1 MNNPMP
7 PARPHVAFEATG
19 GTYIE
24 SLNMHVQGYRHIK
37 TGASHFHMDCDFSEN
52 VFLVAF
58 RTVPMDSTGVAHI
71 LEHTALCGSEHYPVR
86 DPFFM
91 MLRRSLNTFMNAF
104 TSSDWTAY
112 PFASKNRKDFF
123 NLMQVYLDA
132 AFFSR
137 LDRLD
142 FAQEGH
148 RLEFQDPKDPNSPLV
163 FKGVVFN
170 EMKGAMSSPVST
182 LWQTLTSHLF
192 PTTTYHY
199 NSGGDPEHIP
209 DLTHEDLV
217 AFYRSHYHPTNA
229 VFMTFGNIPAHEH
242 QAFFEEHALSRFDR
256 LEGHS
261 TIAVSDEQ
269 RYSEPKRV
277 EETYACDDNEHK
289 EQDKTHIVMGWLL
302 GHNID
307 LDDLLRCHL
316 LASVLLDNSASPLRY
331 ALESS
336 PLGSA
341 PSPLCGLEDSNREM
355 SFVCG
360 LEGSCPE
367 HAEALESLIMD
378 TLESVAQNGVPRDQ
392 IEAAL
397 HQLELAQ
404 REVTGGDYPYGLHL
418 ILSAMPAAI
427 HRGDV
432 MAALNLD
439 PALDR
444 LREAASHETFFQDL
458 VRELLLNNA
467 HRVRL
472 TMRPDFSLAQ
482 RRDADEKARLERIK
496 QRLSPSELRDIEAQT
511 EALLARQGQE
521 DDPGVLPKVG
531 IEDVPKDLDIAHGE
545 TTTLAGRSLHRYAQ
559 GTNGLCYQEIVI
571 DLPELDDE
579 LLACLPLY
587 TRCLTELGSNGRD
600 YQSTQARQSLV
611 TGGIHA
617 YSNVRAEIH
626 NPQELRGHMILSG
639 KALHRNVSA
648 LTELMQETLE
658 TTRFDE
664 LNHIRELVS
673 QERASREQ
681 GVTSQGHSLAMIA
694 ASSGFSSAA
703 YLSHELRGLVGIQR
717 LKALDDGLDD
727 SAALEAL
734 AGRFSRLHQLIQG
747 CPRQFLLVGEPHH
760 LEAQELALQ
769 GAWGE
774 CDSTM
779 DSSHRPFS
787 GKEPQGQIAEV
798 WTTSTQVNF
807 CAMVFPTVGSD
818 HEDAPVLDVLGGFLR
833 NGYLHRV
840 IREQGGAYGGGAS
853 HDSDN
858 ACFRFYSYRDPRLQ
872 ETLADFER
880 AVEWLLREQ
889 HKYRLVEEAILGV
902 IGSMDKPGSPAG
914 EAKRAFHSALYGR
927 DKAFRQSYRQAVLKV
942 RTDDLKRVAD
952 RYLRTANASR
962 AIITSSTMA
971 DALEGHDYR
980 IIAL

>member
-1 MNNPMP
+1 MNSPIAP
-7 PARPHVAFEATG
+7 TGPHASFEETG
-19 GTYIE
+19 GTFIE
-24 SLNMHVQGYRHIK
+24 SLNMHVQGYRHK
-37 TGASHFHMDCDFSEN
+37 RTGAIHFHMDSEFAEN

-123 NLMQVYLDA
+123 NLLKVYLDA

-137 LDRLD
+137 LDKLD

-182 LWQTLTSHLF
+182 LWQTLTAHLF

-199 NSGGDPEHIP
+199 NSGGDPVNIP
-209 DLTHEDLV
+209 DLSYDDLV
-217 AFYRSHYHPTNA
+217 AFYRTHYHPSNA
-229 VFMTFGNIPAHEH
+229 VFMTFGNIPAGEH
-242 QAFFEEHALSRFDR
+242 QAFFEEHALSRFDNSDAIP
-256 LEGHS
+256 EISVG
-261 TIAVSDEQ
+261 DEQ
-269 RYSEPKRV
+269 RFSAPKRV
-277 EETYACDDNEHK
+277 EEVYACEEDTDG

-302 GHNID
+302 GRNTN

-316 LASVLLDNSASPLRY
+316 LSNVLLDNSSSPLRH
-331 ALESS
+331 ALETTA
-336 PLGSA
+336 LGSA

-360 LEGSCPE
+360 LEGSGPE
-367 HAEALESLIMD
+367 HADALESLILD
-378 TLESVAQNGVPRDQ
+378 TLRTVAENGVPRDQ
-392 IEAAL
+392 IDAAL

-418 ILSAMPAAI
+418 ILSALPAAI

-444 LREAASHETFFQDL
+444 LREAAAGATFFQDL
-458 VRELLLNNA
+458 VRELLLDNP
-467 HRVRL
+467 HWIRL
-472 TMRPDFSLAQ
+472 TMKPDGTLAQ
-482 RRDADEKARLERIK
+482 RRDAEEKARLERVK
-496 QRLSPSELRDIEAQT
+496 ASLSPAELQEIQAQA
-511 EALLARQGQE
+511 EALLARQSQM

-531 IEDVPKDLDIAHGE
+531 IEDVPKELDIAQGE
-545 TTTLAGRSLHRYAQ
+545 TKALAGMQLHRYAQ
-559 GTNGLCYQEIVI
+559 GTNGLCYEEVVV

-587 TRCLTELGSNGRD
+587 TRCLTELGSGGRG

-611 TGGIHA
+611 TGGLHA
-617 YSNVRAEIH
+617 YSNVRAEIRDT
-626 NPQELRGHMILSG
+626 QSLRGHMILSG
-639 KALHRNVSA
+639 KALHRNVGA
-648 LTELMQETLE
+648 LTELMLETLE

-664 LNHIRELVS
+664 LAHIRELVA

-703 YLSHELRGLVGIQR
+703 YLSHELRGLLGTQR
-717 LKALDDGLDD
+717 LKRLDDDLDEQGK
-727 SAALEAL
+727 LESFADRL
-734 AGRFSRLHQLIQG
+734 LRLHRLIQR
-747 CPRQFLLVGEPHH
+747 CPRQLLLIGEAHH
-760 LEAQELALQ
+760 LDTQEQALN
-769 GAWGE
+769 GAW
-774 CDSTM
+774 SAYTAQT
-779 DSSHRPFS
+779 SAQRPFS
-787 GKEPQGQIAEV
+787 GKAPQGRLSEL

-807 CAMVFPTVGSD
+807 CAMAFPTVGTD
-818 HEDAPVLDVLGGFLR
+818 HEDAPALDVLAGFLR
-833 NGYLHRV
+833 NNYLHRA

-858 ACFRFYSYRDPRLQ
+858 ACFRFYSYRDPRLE
-872 ETLADFER
+872 ETLADFGH
-880 AVEWLLREQ
+880 AVEWLLQEK
-889 HKYRLVEEAILGV
+889 HEYRLVEEAILGV

-914 EAKRAFHSALYGR
+914 EAKRAFHSMLYGR
-927 DKAFRQSYRQAVLKV
+927 DKAFRQAYRQAILKV
-942 RTDDLKRVAD
+942 REDDLKRVAE
-952 RYLRTANASR
+952 RYLSAPDTASKAVV
-962 AIITSSTMA
+962 TSSAKTNTLK
-971 DALEGHDYR
+971 DHDFRVVAL
-980 IIAL
+980 

>member
-1 MNNPMP
+1 MNNPT
-7 PARPHVAFEATG
+7 PATRPHAAFEETG

-37 TGASHFHMDCDFSEN
+37 TGASHFHMDCDFAEN

-112 PFASKNRKDFF
+112 PFASKNRKDFL
-123 NLMQVYLDA
+123 NLMKVYLDA
-132 AFFSR
+132 VFFSR

-148 RLEFQDPKDPNSPLV
+148 RIEFQDPKDLNSPLV

-182 LWQTLTSHLF
+182 LWQTLTAHLF

-199 NSGGDPEHIP
+199 NSGGDPERIP
-209 DLTHEDLV
+209 DLSHEDLV
-217 AFYRSHYHPTNA
+217 AFYKSHYHPSNA
-229 VFMTFGNIPAHEH
+229 VFMTFGNIPANEH
-242 QAFFEEHALSRFDR
+242 QAFFEEYALSQFDR
-256 LEGHS
+256 LEGHAA
-261 TIAVSDEQ
+261 IEVSDEQ

-277 EETYACDDNEHK
+277 EETYACEESDQGG
-289 EQDKTHIVMGWLL
+289 QDKTHIVMGWLL
-302 GHNID
+302 GQNND

-316 LASVLLDNSASPLRY
+316 LSSVLLDNSASPLRH

-341 PSPLCGLEDSNREM
+341 PSPLSGLEDSNREM

-360 LEGSCPE
+360 LEGSRPE
-367 HAEALESLIMD
+367 HADALESLILD
-378 TLESVAQNGVPRDQ
+378 TLESVARDGVPREQ

-418 ILSAMPAAI
+418 ILSALPAAI

-432 MAALNLD
+432 MASLNLD

-458 VRELLLNNA
+458 VRELLLENP

-472 TMRPDFSLAQ
+472 TMRPDATLAQ
-482 RRDADEKARLERIK
+482 RRDADEQARLERIK
-496 QRLSPSELRDIEAQT
+496 QGLSPSEMKDIEAQT

-531 IEDVPKDLDIAHGE
+531 IEDVPKDLDIAQGE
-545 TTTLAGRSLHRYAQ
+545 TVTLAGMPLHRYTQ
-559 GTNGLCYQEIVI
+559 GTNGLCYQEIVV

-617 YSNVRAEIH
+617 YSNVRAEVH
-626 NPQELRGHMILSG
+626 NPQVLHGHMILSG
-639 KALHRNVSA
+639 KALHRNVGA

-664 LNHIRELVS
+664 LKHIRELVS
-673 QERASREQ
+673 QDRASREQ
-681 GVTSQGHSLAMIA
+681 GVTSQGHGLAMIA
-694 ASSGFSSAA
+694 AGSGFSPAT
-703 YLSHELRGLVGIQR
+703 YLSHELRGLLGIQR

-727 SAALEAL
+727 ATALEAL
-734 AGRFSRLHQLIQG
+734 AERLSRLHQLIQA
-747 CPRQFLLVGEPHH
+747 CPRQLLLVGESHH
-760 LEAQELALQ
+760 LDAQARTLQ
-769 GAWGE
+769 DTWVTGDDTGV
-774 CDSTM
+774 SPP
-779 DSSHRPFS
+779 RPFS
-787 GKEPQGQIAEV
+787 GKTPPGQLSEI

-807 CAMVFPTVGSD
+807 CAMAFPTVGPD
-818 HEDAPVLDVLGGFLR
+818 HEDAPILDVLAGFLR
-833 NGYLHRV
+833 NGYLHRA

-853 HDSDN
+853 HDGDN
-858 ACFRFYSYRDPRLQ
+858 ACFRFYSYRDPRLE
-872 ETLADFER
+872 ETLADFEH

-889 HKYRLVEEAILGV
+889 HDYRLVEEAILGV

-927 DKAFRQSYRQAVLKV
+927 DRAFRQSYRQAILKV
-942 RTDDLKRVAD
+942 RADDLKRVAD
-952 RYLRTANASR
+952 RYLRPAKASR
-962 AIITSSTMA
+962 AVITNSATA
-971 DALEGHDYR
+971 EALKGQDFR
-980 IIAL
+980 VIAL